1 MAHKGG
7 ELVYL
12 EGMSSNRTQDMT
24 GEIMTA
30 TIATKAPK
38 ASKAEALSTITK
50 ALESAHEIIKAETG
64 APRATLLVT
73 RDLKGRKGHFT
84 PFTPWN
90 NGGESFNEIA
100 FNLEHFTTPEE
111 LLSTLL
117 HEVAHSLN
125 HANGIED
132 CSSNQ
137 YHNAKFKTQA
147 EALGLKTIE
156 IKGKGHAA
164 TELTELGAK
173 RWKKAL
179 AILAGAFDLV
189 ALGGE
194 SAKKKGRNT
203 NLIKAMCDCENVIR
217 LSRTVLEIGVTCNQ
231 CDEIFKEA

>member
-1 MAHKGG
+1 MIEFSYRLRH
-7 ELVYL
+7 
-12 EGMSSNRTQDMT
+12 NREQ
-24 GEIMTA
+24 EKRIMNTS
-30 TIATKAPK
+30 TATKAPK

-125 HANGIED
+125 HMNNITDVSA
-132 CSSNQ
+132 NQ

-147 EALGLKTIE
+147 EALGLKTDKDK
-156 IKGKGHAA
+156 KGSTITTG
-164 TELTELGAK
+164 LTELGLK

-179 AILAGAFDLV
+179 TILANAFDLV

-203 NLIKAMCDCENVIR
+203 NLIKAQCRCEHIIRASRSVIESGVRCDVCKHQFVAV
-217 LSRTVLEIGVTCNQ
+217 S
-231 CDEIFKEA
+231 

>member
-1 MAHKGG
+1 MTQATAIKG
-7 ELVYL
+7 
-12 EGMSSNRTQDMT
+12 
-24 GEIMTA
+24 
-30 TIATKAPK
+30 K

-84 PFTPWN
+84 PSTPWQ
-90 NGGESFNEIA
+90 NGGETFHEIA

-111 LLSTLL
+111 LLSTLI

-125 HANGIED
+125 HQNGIQD
-132 CSSNQ
+132 CSANQ
-137 YHNAKFKTQA
+137 YHNAKFKAQA
-147 EALGLKTIE
+147 EALGLRTIE
-156 IKGKGHAA
+156 IKGKGYAA
-164 TELTELGAK
+164 TELTDLGAK

-194 SAKKKGRNT
+194 QAKKKGRNT
-203 NLIKAMCDCENVIR
+203 NLIKAVCDCEQIIRASASVIKA
-217 LSRTVLEIGVTCNQ
+217 GVTCNQ
-231 CDEIFKEA
+231 CETDFKEA

>member
-1 MAHKGG
+1 M
-7 ELVYL
+7 
-12 EGMSSNRTQDMT
+12 TQ
-24 GEIMTA
+24 A
-30 TIATKAPK
+30 TQATKAGK
-38 ASKAEALSTITK
+38 TTKAEALSTITK
-50 ALESAHEIIKAETG
+50 ALEQAHEIIKTETG

-73 RDLKGRKGHFT
+73 RDLKGRRGHFT
-84 PFTPWN
+84 PSTPWT
-90 NGGESFNEIA
+90 NGEESFNEIA
-100 FNLEHFTTPEE
+100 FNLEHFTSPED

-164 TELTELGAK
+164 TELTEFGAK
-173 RWKKAL
+173 RWAKAL
-179 AILAGAFDLV
+179 KILAGAFDLV

-203 NLIKAMCDCENVIR
+203 NLIKAQCDCENTIR
-217 LSRTVLEIGVTCNQ
+217 LSRTVLEIGVTCNA
-231 CDEIFKEA
+231 CDEIYKEA

>member
-1 MAHKGG
+1 M
-7 ELVYL
+7 
-12 EGMSSNRTQDMT
+12 TQNTSLT
-24 GEIMTA
+24 GTWKVS
-30 TIATKAPK
+30 TKATGK

-50 ALESAHEIIKAETG
+50 ALETAHDLIKAETG

-84 PFTPWN
+84 PSTPWKA
-90 NGGESFNEIA
+90 GEESFNEIA
-100 FNLEHFTTPEE
+100 FNLEHFTTPAE

-137 YHNAKFKTQA
+137 YHNSKFKTQA

-164 TELTELGAK
+164 TELTEFGAK
-173 RWKKAL
+173 RWAKAL
-179 AILAGAFDLV
+179 KVLTNAFDLV

-194 SAKKKGRNT
+194 QAKKKGRNT
-203 NLIKAMCDCENVIR
+203 NLLKAQCPCEQTIRASRGVLDAGVRCDSCEGQFV
-217 LSRTVLEIGVTCNQ
+217 
-231 CDEIFKEA
+231 EA

>member
-1 MAHKGG
+1 
-7 ELVYL
+7 
-12 EGMSSNRTQDMT
+12 MT
-24 GEIMTA
+24 GETNMTQA
-30 TIATKAPK
+30 TAIKTGK

-50 ALESAHEIIKAETG
+50 ALESAHELIKEETG

-84 PFTPWN
+84 PFTPGN

-100 FNLEHFTTPEE
+100 FNLEHFTTPAE

-117 HEVAHSLN
+117 HEVAHSIN

-179 AILAGAFDLV
+179 TILTNAFDLT

-194 SAKKKGRNT
+194 QAKKKGRNT
-203 NLIKAMCDCENVIR
+203 NLLKAQCPCEQVIR
-217 LSRTVLEIGVTCNQ
+217 ASRGVLDAGVS
-231 CDEIFKEA
+231 CDMCGDKFTEA

>member
-1 MAHKGG
+1 
-7 ELVYL
+7 
-12 EGMSSNRTQDMT
+12 MT
-24 GEIMTA
+24 GGKTMATSTA
-30 TIATKAPK
+30 LKTGK

-50 ALESAHEIIKAETG
+50 ALEQAHEIIKAETG

-84 PFTPWN
+84 PFTPWTT
-90 NGGESFNEIA
+90 GEESFSEIA

-125 HANGIED
+125 HMNGVED

-147 EALGLKTIE
+147 EALGLKTLE

-179 AILAGAFDLV
+179 TILSNAFDLT

-194 SAKKKGRNT
+194 QAKKKGRNT
-203 NLIKAMCDCENVIR
+203 NLIKAQCDCENTIR
-217 LSRTVLEIGVTCNQ
+217 LSRSVLEIGVMCTQ
-231 CDEIFKEA
+231 CEELFKEA

>member
-1 MAHKGG
+1 
-7 ELVYL
+7 
-12 EGMSSNRTQDMT
+12 MT
-24 GEIMTA
+24 TA
-30 TIATKAPK
+30 TATKAGK
-38 ASKAEALSTITK
+38 TTKAEALSTITK

-84 PFTPWN
+84 PFTPWK
-90 NGGESFNEIA
+90 NGEESFSEIA

-117 HEVAHSLN
+117 HEVAHSMN
-125 HANGIED
+125 HMNGIED

-137 YHNAKFKTQA
+137 YHNKHFKTQA
-147 EALGLKTIE
+147 EALGLKTLE

-164 TELTELGAK
+164 TELTEFGAK
-173 RWKKAL
+173 RWNKAL
-179 AILAGAFDLV
+179 KILAGAFDLV

-203 NLIKAMCDCENVIR
+203 NLIKAQCDCENTIR
-217 LSRTVLEIGVTCNQ
+217 LSRTVLEIGVTCNG
-231 CDEIFKEA
+231 CDEIYKEA